1 MKKMSKRTLARIISF
16 LTAGI
21 LSVSLLTAG
30 AIIKA
35 KEFERKSEAM
45 YQKSLAEANEYLS
58 DMDTVLLKGL
68 YSQSRPAQCS
78 MCAELWMDAYEA
90 KNAISS
96 LPISEID
103 MEKCYSYLSKV
114 AEYSKACEKKI
125 ASGEKLTNEDHQA
138 FLSIKSKTDSL
149 AKSFEKIQKIYLGT
163 GEKISGGIDFSFA
176 VPRTISSSHATSEGL
191 NAMNKN
197 LSDAPKLIYDG
208 PYSDNINT
216 KDPEMLKGEK
226 KIDIEKATEI
236 AEKFLREE
244 SGVLSFNS
252 LTKGNIPSYS
262 FKKGNCYLL
271 VSQKGGKIVSFNSSS
286 SASKTA
292 FDEKDCL
299 NIAENYLKKL
309 GYDNMKC
316 DYYEKNDNTLILNFH
331 YLDGEV
337 NVYTDLIKMKLNC
350 ENGKVIGFDCASFL
364 TNHTGR
370 KLDFK
375 LSAKQCQSAVSPY
388 LKIKD
393 IKKSLIPTESEKEAL
408 CYEYRTI
415 TPEGNELLVFIDAG
429 DGKEKDILILQIG
442 ENSVLTK

>member
-16 LTAGI
+16 LTAGVLAI
-21 LSVSLLTAG
+21 SLFTIG
-30 AIIKA
+30 AVVKA

-45 YQKSLAEANEYLS
+45 YQKSLAQANEYLS

-68 YSQSRPAQCS
+68 YSESRAAQCS
-78 MCAELWMDAYEA
+78 MCADLWMDAYEA

-96 LPISEID
+96 LPVSDID

-125 ASGEKLTNEDHQA
+125 ASGEKLTSEEHGT

-176 VPRTISSSHATSEGL
+176 QPRTISSSHATSEGL
-191 NAMNKN
+191 DALNKN
-197 LSDAPKLIYDG
+197 LSEAPKLIYDG

-226 KIDIEKATEI
+226 KIGIEAATEI
-236 AEKFLREE
+236 AEKFLRKEN
-244 SGVLSFNS
+244 GILSFNS

-286 SASKTA
+286 PASKTA
-292 FDEKDCL
+292 LDEKSCL
-299 NIAENYLKKL
+299 TIAQSYLKKF
-309 GYDNMKC
+309 GYKNMKC
-316 DYYEKNDNTLILNFH
+316 DYYEKSDNILILNFH

-337 NVYTDLIKMKLNC
+337 NVYTDLIKMKISC
-350 ENGKVIGFDCASFL
+350 ENGKLIGFDCASYL
-364 TNHTGR
+364 TNHTAR
-370 KLDFK
+370 NLNFK
-375 LSAKQCQSAVSPY
+375 LSAKQCKSAVSPY
-388 LKIKD
+388 LRIKD

-408 CYEYRTI
+408 CYEYRGI
-415 TPEGNELLVFIDAG
+415 TPEGDELLVFIDAHEG
-429 DGKEKDILILQIG
+429 SQKDILILEIG